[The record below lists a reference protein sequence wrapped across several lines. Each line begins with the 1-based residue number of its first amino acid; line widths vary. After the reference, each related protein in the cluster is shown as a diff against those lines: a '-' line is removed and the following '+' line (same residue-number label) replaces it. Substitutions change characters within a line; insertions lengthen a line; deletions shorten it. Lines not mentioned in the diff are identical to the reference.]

1 MYVPNYRASNYL
13 RQKLIEMQKEIDE
26 STVIVGVF
34 NTPLSEM
41 DSKKKISK
49 DIVGLSSTI
58 KHMGIIDMATLT
70 FKRLEKC
77 NPFMWPSP
85 RKRTATSV
93 NSSNETCKIY
103 CIFPLRLISLYIC
116 IHYALCRPLYSSYLT
131 IFFTVIS
138 SPS

>member
-26 STVIVGVF
+26 STIIAGVF

-77 NPFMWPSP
+77 SPFMWPSP
-85 RKRTATSV
+85 RKRTA
-93 NSSNETCKIY
+93 I
-103 CIFPLRLISLYIC
+103 
-116 IHYALCRPLYSSYLT
+116 
-131 IFFTVIS
+131 
-138 SPS
+138 